1 MSIHTMMRRLGLLA
15 LLLVAIAALNSVI
28 VRCEASTQRALV
40 AAARAG
46 GSDD

>member
-1 MSIHTMMRRLGLLA
+1 MSTQQMKRRLGLLA
-15 LLLVAIAALNSVI
+15 LLLVGVAALNAVI

-46 GSDD
+46 GQQ

>member
-1 MSIHTMMRRLGLLA
+1 MSARVMMRRLGWLA
-15 LLLVAIAALNSVI
+15 VLLVAIAALNTVI

-46 GSDD
+46 GEP